1 MPEPAGADK
10 SALSTAIKAVRVTL
24 PVSESSSDKAMAFRF
39 VHTADVHLD
48 SPLAT
53 LALRDPELADL
64 IGGATRKAFVAVIDL
79 CLVEQVDALL
89 IAGDLYDGE
98 QTSMKTARFL
108 ADQLRR
114 LHEAGV
120 ATFVI
125 RGNHDA
131 ESRITRE
138 LTLPDSVKVFAGRAE
153 AVTLGRG
160 GLEIAVHG
168 VSFAQKHAPE
178 SLLPKFRPPAAGAVN
193 IGMLHTSLG
202 GSPAHGLYAPCG
214 LADLDGAGFDY
225 WALGHIHQRFEERGR
240 AAIVMPGNPQ
250 GRDINEA
257 GPKSAT
263 LVAISDDRKV
273 TIEQRLTGVAQFE
286 RLRVDLTGVDDR
298 REALARIE
306 KGLLAARVGAASEHL
321 VARLMLVGATP
332 LAWRLRSDADMLA
345 EESRALGGA
354 IGKTW
359 IDKIELDCVAPRGN
373 ESAPSSDPVAEL
385 RSLMETEVAQSKA
398 FQDALSE
405 IAEELRRNLPHSA
418 RDDLLGQDPGEL
430 AKILRAL
437 ALEGAEDVL
446 AHLRAGDS
454 DIAA

>member
-1 MPEPAGADK
+1 
-10 SALSTAIKAVRVTL
+10 
-24 PVSESSSDKAMAFRF
+24 MAFRF

-53 LALRDPELADL
+53 LALRDRELAGL
-64 IGGATRKAFVAVIDL
+64 ISGATRKAFVAVIDL

-114 LHEAGV
+114 LDEAGV
-120 ATFVI
+120 RTFII

-138 LTLPDSVKVFAGRAE
+138 LTLPFSVKVFAGRAE
-153 AVTLGRG
+153 TVSLNAGAI
-160 GLEIAVHG
+160 EAAVHG

-178 SLLPKFRPPAAGAVN
+178 SLLPKFRPPVPGSVN
-193 IGMLHTSLG
+193 IGIMHTSLG
-202 GSPAHGLYAPCG
+202 GSPGHAPYAPCS
-214 LADLDGAGFDY
+214 LSDLQGAGFDY
-225 WALGHIHQRFEERGR
+225 WALGHIHQRFEARGK

-263 LVAISDDRKV
+263 LVAISDDRAI
-273 TIEQRLTGVAQFE
+273 TIEERLTSLAEFE
-286 RLRVDLTGVDDR
+286 RVPIDLAGVDDWR
-298 REALARIE
+298 DALKRIE
-306 KGLLAARVGAASEHL
+306 KGLEAAREAAPSEHL
-321 VARLMLVGATP
+321 VARLTLNGATP
-332 LAWRLRSDADMLA
+332 LAWRLRADADVLA
-345 EESRALGGA
+345 EESRAIGAA

-359 IDKIELDCVAPRGN
+359 IDRIELDCAAPRAAEN
-373 ESAPSSDPVAEL
+373 APSIDPVAEL
-385 RSLMETEVAQSKA
+385 HALMETEVAQSKA

-405 IAEELRRNLPHSA
+405 IAEDLRRNLPPGA
-418 RDDLLGQDPGEL
+418 RDGLLGQDPGEL
-430 AKILRAL
+430 AEVLRAI
-437 ALEGAEDVL
+437 AREGAEDVL
-446 AHLRAGDS
+446 AHLRAGDR
-454 DIAA
+454 DVAA